1 MRFLYCKLQAK
12 ALLALHVYGRQYL
25 HAGTAA
31 VCEPALSLSRA
42 HTVYLTLCPGE
53 ISFLWSDNF
62 GDMFHLLRAL
72 NFSRSQKFPNVRQKP
87 IFYVITYRQTF
98 LLFSRESFFILAEK

>member
-1 MRFLYCKLQAK
+1 MFQSQSFVYCPVVFTFVTAYNFQNKMLAK
-12 ALLALHVYGRQYL
+12 CKDASGIFFFKQFAEV
-25 HAGTAA
+25 
-31 VCEPALSLSRA
+31 
-42 HTVYLTLCPGE
+42 PGE

-98 LLFSRESFFILAEK
+98 LLFSREKFFILAEK